1 MPMNLKEKYERFI
14 SSGQGGKFL
23 SLSESEMYV
32 IFTDLVFT
40 NLVFLAF
47 LPAYLIW
54 FVLGL
59 QQLSVVSVFL
69 L

>member
-14 SSGQGGKFL
+14 SSGQGGQFL
-23 SLSESEMYV
+23 SLSESGMYV
-32 IFTDLVFT
+32 IFTDLVFW
-40 NLVFLAF
+40 AF